1 MKEVKSIKTNILG
14 ENYTINLNTPREVL
28 TDCDGTCSRYDKL
41 ISMVDRNEIFDGG
54 GTEVGRRKRYAEG
67 LRHEIIHA
75 FFEESGLD
83 EYSENEELVQW
94 LAIQFPKLLYTF
106 ENVNDELYDRIEDE
120 KYKYLDLIWD

>member
-1 MKEVKSIKTNILG
+1 MKEVMQERIEVLG
-14 ENYTINLNTPREVL
+14 EEYMVNFNTPREIL

-41 ISMVDRNEIFDGG
+41 ISIVDIDEIFDGG
-54 GTEVGRRKRYAEG
+54 GTEEGRQKRYAEG

-94 LAIQFPKLLYTF
+94 LAIQFPKILEVFNRLDETEQLKELGVAIL
-106 ENVNDELYDRIEDE
+106 EN
-120 KYKYLDLIWD
+120 

>member
-1 MKEVKSIKTNILG
+1 MKKVKSIKTNILG
-14 ENYTINLNTPREVL
+14 EEYTINLNTPREIL

-41 ISMVDRNEIFDGG
+41 ISMVDIDEIFDGE
-54 GTEVGRRKRYAEG
+54 GTENGRTKRYAEG

-94 LAIQFPKLLYTF
+94 LAIQFPKIAEVFGILDFTKEIREMGVHFF
-106 ENVNDELYDRIEDE
+106 EEEL
-120 KYKYLDLIWD
+120 

>member
-1 MKEVKSIKTNILG
+1 MKEVKSIKTDILG
-14 ENYTINLNTPREVL
+14 RYYTINLNTPREIL
-28 TDCDGTCSRYDKL
+28 TDCDGSCSRYDKT
-41 ISMVDRNEIFDGG
+41 ISMVDIDEIFDGG

-94 LAIQFPKLLYTF
+94 LAIQFPKILAVFTYLD
-106 ENVNDELYDRIEDE
+106 ELEKVNDLGIKILED
-120 KYKYLDLIWD
+120 

>member
-1 MKEVKSIKTNILG
+1 MKEVKKVNVNILG

-41 ISMVDRNEIFDGG
+41 ISMVDIDEIFDGG

-94 LAIQFPKLLYTF
+94 LAIQFPKLMKVL
-106 ENVNDELYDRIEDE
+106 EDVDDKMYRE
-120 KYKYLDLIWD
+120 DFTDLWDVDLFYY

>member
-41 ISMVDRNEIFDGG
+41 ISMVDIDEIFDGG

-94 LAIQFPKLLYTF
+94 LAIQFPKLMKVL
-106 ENVNDELYDRIEDE
+106 EDVDDKMYRE
-120 KYKYLDLIWD
+120 DFTDLWDVDLFYY